1 MATLTQ
7 TFTDLELSALRET
20 GEKLAADGWRGVQTL
35 CINNDDNTVDIVYTF
50 AKDGVYENY
59 CIYGVDHEVEVPSLQ
74 DLFLNLFP
82 FENEAHDLFGVNMVG
97 MVLDFQGA
105 FYDVS
110 VNEPMTIITPEKKAL
125 REQAAKLAKIQAAK
139 AAKEAAAKE
148 AAAKKE
154 ASDE

>member
-7 TFTDLELSALRET
+7 TFIDLELSALRET
-20 GEKLAADGWRGVQTL
+20 GEKLAAAGWRGVQTL

-50 AKDGVYENY
+50 EKEGVYENY
-59 CIYGVDHEVEVPSLQ
+59 CIYAVDHETEVPSLQ

-82 FENEAHDLFGVNMVG
+82 FENEAHDLFGVKMTG
-97 MVLDFQGA
+97 MVLDFGGA
-105 FYDVS
+105 FYDVP
-110 VNEPMTIITPEKKAL
+110 VKEPMTIITPEKKAL
-125 REQAAKLAKIQAAK
+125 REQAAKLAQIQAAK

-154 ASDE
+154 AGDE